1 MEISIVE
8 NRTPQVIEALLQ
20 LWEASVRATHDFL
33 TESEIA
39 RIGAYVPR
47 ALQGVCHLVAAK
59 REDGSLTAFL
69 GVEGRRIE
77 MLFVHSACRGCGVGK
92 RLITH
97 AIHALGC
104 RCVEVNEQNEQ
115 AAGFYRRMGF
125 VPVGRSARDGEGMPY
140 PLLQL
145 VWRPE
150 EGCDA
155 AE

>member
-39 RIGAYVPR
+39 RIGAYVPG

-59 REDGSLTAFL
+59 REDGSLAAFL

-77 MLFVHSACRGCGVGK
+77 MLFVASEERGKGIGRVLVSFAAEQFSANEV
-92 RLITH
+92 T
-97 AIHALGC
+97 
-104 RCVEVNEQNEQ
+104 VNEQNTQ
-115 AAGFYRRMGF
+115 AVGFYEKMGF
-125 VPVGRSARDGEGMPY
+125 APYRRTQTDEQGGPY
-140 PLLQL
+140 PLLYMK
-145 VWRPE
+145 R
-150 EGCDA
+150 
-155 AE
+155 

>member
-77 MLFVHSACRGCGVGK
+77 MLFVAPEERGKGIGLALIAFAAEQFSADEV
-92 RLITH
+92 T
-97 AIHALGC
+97 
-104 RCVEVNEQNEQ
+104 VNEQNTR
-115 AAGFYRRMGF
+115 AVGFYEKMGF
-125 VPVGRSARDGEGMPY
+125 AAYRRTQTDEQGGPY
-140 PLLQL
+140 PLLYMK
-145 VWRPE
+145 R
-150 EGCDA
+150 
-155 AE
+155 